1 MHHSRYGN
9 SRPQECL
16 HFAAVIKNAKREG
29 SVLDVYGGEYDEENK
44 MVIWPITTARN
55 QRLYFSHLKDK
66 RFTIHPEINKK
77 LMMYVR
83 LDCKNTFSRKNILA
97 GSSIYIKKQSKEPG
111 MPKTEAEEHEQW
123 NFEYLENGYIV
134 ISNVHD
140 PDYVID
146 GSGPELT
153 MQLRD
158 EQKKSQFWSE
168 IGRMNKG

>member
-1 MHHSRYGN
+1 
-9 SRPQECL
+9 
-16 HFAAVIKNAKREG
+16 
-29 SVLDVYGGEYDEENK
+29 
-44 MVIWPITTARN
+44 
-55 QRLYFSHLKDK
+55 
-66 RFTIHPEINKK
+66 
-77 LMMYVR
+77 
-83 LDCKNTFSRKNILA
+83 
-97 GSSIYIKKQSKEPG
+97 
-111 MPKTEAEEHEQW
+111 MPKSEAEEHEQW

-168 IGRMNKG
+168 IGRVNKG